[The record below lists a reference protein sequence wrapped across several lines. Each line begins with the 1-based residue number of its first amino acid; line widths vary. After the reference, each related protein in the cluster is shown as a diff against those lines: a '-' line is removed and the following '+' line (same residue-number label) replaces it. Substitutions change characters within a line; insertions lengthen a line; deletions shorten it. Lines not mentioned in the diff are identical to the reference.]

1 MPSSTSAP
9 TALTCEEEGDES
21 DLQLMPHIPH
31 VRGLKFAAT
40 RHESPEPSGFGCTDL
55 EKLGNQL
62 GYKDGHDQGAQ
73 VVAVDHNVVAKIYDP
88 LFYPDV
94 DEYGFR
100 PDVVCVADGA
110 YARKSTAF
118 EEL

>member
-40 RHESPEPSGFGCTDL
+40 RHESPEPSGFGSAIRI
-55 EKLGNQL
+55 
-62 GYKDGHDQGAQ
+62 GHDQGAQ

>member
-1 MPSSTSAP
+1 MPSNTSAP

-40 RHESPEPSGFGCTDL
+40 RHESPEPSGFGSAIRT
-55 EKLGNQL
+55 
-62 GYKDGHDQGAQ
+62 GHDQGAQ
-73 VVAVDHNVVAKIYDP
+73 VVAVDHDVVAKISDP

-110 YARKSTAF
+110 YARGYCFRGTIGIS
-118 EEL
+118 